1 MQIDTP
7 ARDRLIADVE
17 EMFDE
22 WDELVNSVGLSEPKC
37 FSHAQQL
44 SDKERVKKL
53 RRQQFG
59 KGRRFK

>member
-59 KGRRFK
+59 KGSRFK